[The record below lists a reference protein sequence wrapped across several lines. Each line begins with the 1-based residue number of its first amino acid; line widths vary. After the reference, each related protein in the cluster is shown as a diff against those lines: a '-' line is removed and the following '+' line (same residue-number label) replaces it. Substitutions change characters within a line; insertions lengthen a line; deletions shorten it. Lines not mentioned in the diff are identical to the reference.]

1 MGYKLESVLGNVR
14 SWNFDIFQAAKATP
28 GRPLRFVA
36 WEVLR
41 LCGCFFSFPL
51 DPRKTA
57 SFLER
62 IEQRYATEQKT
73 PYHNNIHAADV
84 TQTCYA
90 LLEEIG
96 GGALFDPMDQLVTI
110 VGASIHDMGH
120 DGRNNAF
127 HVSTQDNLALTY
139 NDRSVL
145 ENFHVSECFKLLAQ
159 EPDANFL
166 SDFDKTQLPTIRREL
181 IDVVLATDMAQ
192 HFARV
197 GNFGKLSS
205 QLHGSSDWKNDD
217 EAMTSLRAM
226 TLHAADISNPTKPL
240 AVAQQWSARCLEEF
254 FAQGDMERKLGLP
267 ISPMC
272 NRQDTDLPTSQLG
285 FIDFI
290 VQPTFQALAM
300 LLPRAKQVCLPE
312 LARNKEAWEMLKR
325 RGIEEEER
333 NAQLVVSV

>member
-1 MGYKLESVLGNVR
+1 VR
-14 SWNFDIFQAAKATP
+14 LWNFDIFQVEKAVP
-28 GRPLRFVA
+28 GHTLRFVS

-41 LCGCFFSFPL
+41 LGGCFFSFPM
-51 DPRKTA
+51 DPKKTA
-57 SFLER
+57 KFIEHA
-62 IEQRYATEQKT
+62 EQRYASSQKT
-73 PYHNNIHAADV
+73 PYHNSIHAADV

-90 LLEEIG
+90 LMENIG
-96 GGALFDPMDQLVTI
+96 GAAFFDPMDSLVTL
-110 VGASIHDMGH
+110 VGATIHDMSH
-120 DGRNNAF
+120 DGRTNAF
-127 HVSTQDNLALTY
+127 HVNTKDPLALTY

-145 ENFHVSECFKLLAQ
+145 ENYHVSQCFKLLA
-159 EPDANFL
+159 EVPDANFL
-166 SDFDKTQLPTIRREL
+166 SDFDPAQRPVFRREL
-181 IDVVLATDMAQ
+181 IDVVLSTDMAE
-192 HFARV
+192 HF
-197 GNFGKLSS
+197 GSLGSFGRLTSQLQSS
-205 QLHGSSDWKNDD
+205 QDWRNDD
-217 EAMTSLRAM
+217 EAMTALRAM
-226 TLHAADISNPTKPL
+226 TLHAADISSPSKSVG
-240 AVAQQWSARCLEEF
+240 VAQQWSNRCLEEF
-254 FAQGDMERKLGLP
+254 FAQGDTERKLGLP